1 MIKTERPVILVKED
15 FDLLTNYIRSTKQLK
30 VPDRQNMQKLT
41 EEIEKAK
48 IVSKEK
54 LPEGVVRIN
63 SKVKVK
69 DKGSDRIMEFQLV
82 LPEAADI
89 RQNKISILAPIGTAL
104 IGFCKGQHVSWE
116 VPAGKRNFI
125 ILDVENG

>member
-1 MIKTERPVILVKED
+1 MIKKEKPVILAKED
-15 FDLLTNYIRSTKQLK
+15 FDLLTNYLRSTKQLK

-41 EEIEKAK
+41 EEIEKAQ

-54 LPEGVVRIN
+54 LPEGIVRLN

-69 DKGSDRIMEFQLV
+69 DKSSGRIMEFQLV

-89 RQNKISILAPIGTAL
+89 RQNKLSILAPIGTAL
-104 IGFCKGQHVSWE
+104 IGFCKGQDISWE
-116 VPAGKRNFI
+116 VPAGR
-125 ILDVENG
+125 